1 MALDAEPP
9 TAAGVATDGAAIDGA
24 AIDVGAAT
32 AADGPARPQRR
43 TATQTPTRVLVI

>member
-9 TAAGVATDGAAIDGA
+9 TAAATDGAAIDGA

-43 TATQTPTRVLVI
+43 TATQTPTRVLAI